1 MIIKHGRYI
10 FEELQEV
17 QKGMWAFFFHDC
29 DFQVLVGRAGNSP
42 ITWRSFLSFVFTLVI
57 CGISV
62 LNRQIINLH
71 VSIHIWEDQ
80 FLLDKLPYHPA
91 EFTNDN
97 IL

>member
-42 ITWRSFLSFVFTLVI
+42 IICFYLGHLWHLCSESTNHKPARQHPHMGRS
-57 CGISV
+57 
-62 LNRQIINLH
+62 
-71 VSIHIWEDQ
+71 VS
-80 FLLDKLPYHPA
+80 P
-91 EFTNDN
+91 
-97 IL
+97 